1 MAFACAVFA
10 AQAETVNLA
19 GESLTV
25 EDIAAANDYV
35 NTSDTAA
42 TLTLDTDEDVT
53 FGGTVA
59 GNIAIVKNGAG
70 TVTFANDNTHSGGT
84 TINEGYIAVDAESRL
99 GTGTVK
105 FDGGGI
111 KTTASFLQTKV
122 IFDFESKRHGT
133 VHTPEGVT
141 FSVSNKLF
149 RTGASGSFTKTG
161 AGTLELAGTFKTYN
175 SNALWIIDEGTLN
188 LGVGDMW
195 GSHTTETTVTVE
207 LRENAILRA
216 SSHTPLPNLVMRG
229 GTLYHDRY
237 TVKIEGKESDAD
249 GWTCFSFRQAL
260 SVLPSENG
268 KPSRVIAEHCYAGHA
283 DLIPLFNVA
292 EGAELRIE
300 TKLERGRVAGSS
312 AVRVPGGFVKTG
324 KGTMTLCQPCDF
336 DGGDVRV
343 EDGVLRVMR
352 GASLTP
358 DTKLTVS
365 PNARIELDDGTA
377 LDCPVLG
384 VSKALSGALADAD
397 VWMDATAIPGVYGQK
412 VENVPNL
419 GKAGGSFE
427 KITTV
432 YTNVT
437 TTKTTIGTELPNAPV
452 LRVAAVN
459 NRPALYFDTD
469 AQLMLDTYTNKT
481 VNITMCAVG
490 RRDWVK
496 YYGYLS
502 MKPNNAKND
511 NDSTGRLH
519 IEDNT
524 SKGRVFSRNDS
535 ASITLAESIADA
547 TPFFDFYESSD
558 TKRTVSQYTTNGTF
572 TANNTTDL
580 SSKTGGRNRFDIEL
594 VGIGGRLGPNRSGQ
608 YLKKDDG
615 GNRMY
620 NGYIGELLVWSRL
633 LTDEEKAEVSAYLKR
648 KWFGVEPEIATAED
662 APVVENAL
670 VTVDVLGG
678 MGGVPKVEGGL
689 VKEGAGTL
697 ALGNAADAED
707 VRINEGALAL
717 LPTSLVHKVSVWV
730 DATDS
735 STLTVEDGKV
745 VAIRNK
751 GSCGGMFLR
760 NTRGGETSP
769 GVPALAKDINGLQSI
784 SFDGNSALA
793 LNSYVNKNP
802 DRRLQIFIVAQHTAD
817 TDLTSNKKGRY
828 SGAFSIE
835 STKLDALDYNQI
847 TAPHIQEQIV
857 NDKKYVRFYVGKNT
871 YAEVG
876 SADFYTDAK
885 EKPFL
890 ISAAMGTTAAWL
902 CIEMKD
908 GTKKSVTKE
917 NVSSLDTPALDLDIV
932 QLGGRLGAYGAAQ
945 WVGTSNSGNRM
956 WVGSI
961 GEFIVCDAIL
971 TTPEQKALQN
981 YLRAKWF
988 GEGNANAEKPVALG
1002 TAIVPALAEDVNLS
1016 MAEGTKFE
1024 SHVDTL
1030 TLGSLKVEGPA
1041 TFARGGV
1048 TDSSAYAMFSVGGD
1062 VELPSAMTFIPL
1074 SLPDSNYAA
1083 LISGIA
1089 QSTTAWT
1096 VGDGT
1101 SSKWKVNSTA
1111 NGIAMSKPGMSIV
1124 IR

>member
-1 MAFACAVFA
+1 MVFGALAAFACASFA
-10 AQAETVNLA
+10 AQAETVDLA
-19 GESLTV
+19 GASLTV

-42 TLTLDTDEDVT
+42 TLTLDTDDDVT

-70 TVTFANDNTHSGGT
+70 TVTFVNDNTHTGGT
-84 TINEGYIAVDAESRL
+84 TINEGFIAVDKESRL
-99 GTGTVK
+99 GTGTVI

-111 KTTASFLQTKV
+111 ETTASFTQTSV
-122 IFDFESKRHGT
+122 VFDFKDGRHGT

-141 FSVSNKLF
+141 FSISNKLF
-149 RTGASGSFTKTG
+149 ITTSTGSFTKTG
-161 AGTLELAGTFKTYN
+161 AGTLDLEGRFRN
-175 SNALWIIDEGTLN
+175 NISNDRWIIEEGIIN
-188 LGVGDMW
+188 FSDGNAWAG
-195 GSHTTETTVTVE
+195 HATEAPSVILE
-207 LRENAILRA
+207 IRENAILRTA
-216 SSHTPLPNLVMRG
+216 GHTALPNIVMRG
-229 GTLYHDRY
+229 GTLYHGGY
-237 TVKIEGKESDAD
+237 TVNIKGDEGDKDS
-249 GWTCFSFRQAL
+249 WTCFSFRQAL

-268 KPSRVIAEHCYAGHA
+268 KPSRIIAEHCYAGHGN
-283 DLIPLFNVA
+283 LIPLFNVQ
-292 EGAELRIE
+292 EGAELSVE
-300 TKLERGRVAGSS
+300 TKLEGGFDSTGK
-312 AVRVPGGFVKTG
+312 VRIGGGFVKTG
-324 KGTMTLCQPCDF
+324 KGTMTLCQPCNF

-365 PNARIELDDGTA
+365 SNARIELDDGVA
-377 LDCPVLG
+377 LDCA
-384 VSKALSGALADAD
+384 VSGTSKVLADAD
-397 VWMDATAIPGVYGQK
+397 VWVNAASLSAVDGQT
-412 VENVPNL
+412 VESVPNL
-419 GKAGGSFE
+419 GKAGGSFG
-427 KITTV
+427 KITV
-432 YTNVT
+432 MNSNEAAKEIPY
-437 TTKTTIGTELPNAPV
+437 APV
-452 LRVAAVN
+452 WHASKVN
-459 NRPALYFDTD
+459 NRPALYFDKN
-469 AQLMLDTYTNKT
+469 AMLLLDSYTNKT
-481 VNITMCAVG
+481 KNITVCAVG
-490 RRDWVK
+490 RRASYTK

-502 MKPNNAKND
+502 MKPDNASND
-511 NDSTGRLH
+511 NICIGRLH
-519 IEDNT
+519 IEDNPAGT
-524 SKGRVFSRNDS
+524 RTFNRNNS
-535 ASITLAESIADA
+535 ASIALANVVDDDS
-547 TPFFDFYESSD
+547 PFFDFYESTD
-558 TKRTVSQYTTNGTF
+558 TSRSAFQYSANGTVEGSS
-572 TANNTTDL
+572 ATDL
-580 SSKTGGRNRFDIEL
+580 SSLTGGRDRFDIEL

-615 GNRMY
+615 GNRMFD
-620 NGYIGELLVWSRL
+620 GYIGELLVWSRI
-633 LTDEEKAEVSAYLKR
+633 LTDAEKAEVSAYLKN
-648 KWFGVEPEIATAED
+648 KWFGVESEVTAVGN
-662 APVVENAL
+662 AP

-678 MGGVPKVEGGL
+678 LGGVPKVEGGL
-689 VKEGAGTL
+689 VKEGEGTL
-697 ALGNAADAED
+697 ALGDAEDAKD
-707 VRINEGALAL
+707 VRINEGAIAL

-769 GVPALAKDINGLQSI
+769 GVPALAKDINGLQTI
-784 SFDGNSALA
+784 YFDGNSALA

-802 DRRLQIFIVAQHTAD
+802 DRRLQIFMVAQHTAD
-817 TDLTSNKKGRY
+817 TDLTSKKKGCY
-828 SGAFSIE
+828 SGAFVIA
-835 STKLDALDYNQI
+835 STKVGEQDYRQP
-847 TAPHIQEQIV
+847 TAPHIEEQIIEK
-857 NDKKYVRFYVGKNT
+857 DGALQKYVRFYVGDSK
-871 YAEVG
+871 YAEINP
-876 SADFYTDAK
+876 ADFYTDTK
-885 EKPFL
+885 EIPFL

-902 CIEMKD
+902 CIEMEG
-908 GTKKSVTKE
+908 GTRKSVTKT

-945 WVGTSNSGNRM
+945 WVANNSNNNRM

-1002 TAIVPALAEDVNLS
+1002 TALVPALAEDVNLS
-1016 MAEGTKFE
+1016 MAEGTKLE
-1024 SHVDTL
+1024 SHVATL
-1030 TLGSLKVEGPA
+1030 PLGSLEVEGSA

-1048 TDSSAYAMFSVGGD
+1048 TDSSAYAMFNVSGD
-1062 VELPSAMTFIPL
+1062 VELPSAMTFLPL

>member
-1 MAFACAVFA
+1 MNLKSYTKRRMVFGALAAFACASFA

-105 FDGGGI
+105 FNGGGLNVT
-111 KTTASFLQTKV
+111 KSFLQTKV
-122 IFDFESKRHGT
+122 VFDFKDGRHGT

-141 FSVSNKLF
+141 FSISNKLF
-149 RTGASGSFTKTG
+149 ITTSTGSFTKTG
-161 AGTLELAGTFKTYN
+161 AGTLDLEGTFR
-175 SNALWIIDEGTLN
+175 SNFSNDRWIIEEGTIYFSN
-188 LGVGDMW
+188 
-195 GSHTTETTVTVE
+195 GSVWAGHATEAPSVTLE
-207 LRENAILRA
+207 IRENAILRTA
-216 SSHTPLPNLVMRG
+216 GHTALPNIVMRG
-229 GTLYHDRY
+229 GTFYHDGY
-237 TVKIEGKESDAD
+237 TVKIEGKENDKD

-268 KPSRVIAEHCYAGHA
+268 KPSRIIAEHCYAGHGN
-283 DLIPLFNVA
+283 LIPLFNVQ
-292 EGAELRIE
+292 EGAELSVE
-300 TKLERGRVAGSS
+300 TKLEGGFDSTGK
-312 AVRVPGGFVKTG
+312 VRIGGGFVKTG
-324 KGTMTLCQPCDF
+324 KGTMTLCQPCNF
-336 DGGDVRV
+336 DGGSVRV
-343 EDGVLRVMR
+343 EEGTLRIKR
-352 GASLTP
+352 GASFTP

-365 PNARIELDDGTA
+365 KNARIALDEGVA
-377 LDCPVLG
+377 LDCPVMG
-384 VSKALSGALADAD
+384 DSKIQSAVLADAD
-397 VWMDATAIPGVYGQK
+397 VWMDATAIPGAYGQK
-412 VENVPNL
+412 VDSVPNK
-419 GKAGGSFE
+419 GKAGGSFG
-427 KITTV
+427 KFTAG
-432 YTNVT
+432 
-437 TTKTTIGTELPNAPV
+437 TIPNAPV
-452 LRVAAVN
+452 LRASAFN
-459 NRPALYFDTD
+459 NRPALYFDLTS
-469 AQLMLDTYTNKT
+469 MLLLESYTNKT
-481 VNITMCAVG
+481 PYITVCTVG
-490 RRDWVK
+490 NCVAPTKW
-496 YYGYLS
+496 YGYLS
-502 MKPNNAKND
+502 MKANDAKVD
-511 NDSTGRLH
+511 GGSSGQFH
-519 IEDNT
+519 IEDSAPKDKKRLFLRT
-524 SKGRVFSRNDS
+524 SSTVTGG
-535 ASITLAESIADA
+535 ITLSDAAIAN

-558 TKRTVSQYTTNGTF
+558 TERSAFQYTANGLV
-572 TANNTTDL
+572 AGENKDSL
-580 SSKTGGRNRFDIEL
+580 SFPRFDIER
-594 VGIGGRLGPNRSGQ
+594 VGIGGRLGANGEAQNNRT
-608 YLKKDDG
+608 
-615 GNRMY
+615 Y
-620 NGYIGELLVWSRL
+620 NGYIGELLIWSRL
-633 LTDEEKAEVSAYLKR
+633 LTDPEKAEVSAYLKS
-648 KWFGVEPEIATAED
+648 KWFGVEPEIATVET
-662 APVVENAL
+662 AP
-670 VTVDVLGG
+670 VTVDIPNGLGG
-678 MGGVPKVEGGL
+678 VSKVEGGL
-689 VKEGAGTL
+689 VKEGEGTL

-802 DRRLQIFIVAQHTAD
+802 DRRLQIFMVAQHTAD
-817 TDLTSNKKGRY
+817 TDLTSNKKGCY

-835 STKLDALDYNQI
+835 STKVDALDYNQI

-857 NDKKYVRFYVGKNT
+857 KDKNGVLQKYVRFYVGKNT
-871 YAEVG
+871 HAEIKP
-876 SADFYTDAK
+876 ADFYTDAK

-902 CIEMKD
+902 CIEMMD
-908 GTKKSVTKE
+908 GTQKSVTKE
-917 NVSSLDTPALDLDIV
+917 KVSSLDTPALDLDIV

-945 WVGTSNSGNRM
+945 WVANNSNNNRM

-971 TTPEQKALQN
+971 STPEQKALQN

-988 GEGNANAEKPVALG
+988 NGNANAEKPVALG

-1016 MAEGTKFE
+1016 MAEGTKLE
-1024 SHVDTL
+1024 SHVATL
-1030 TLGSLKVEGPA
+1030 PLGSLEVEGSA

-1111 NGIAMSKPGMSIV
+1111 NGIALSKPGMSIV